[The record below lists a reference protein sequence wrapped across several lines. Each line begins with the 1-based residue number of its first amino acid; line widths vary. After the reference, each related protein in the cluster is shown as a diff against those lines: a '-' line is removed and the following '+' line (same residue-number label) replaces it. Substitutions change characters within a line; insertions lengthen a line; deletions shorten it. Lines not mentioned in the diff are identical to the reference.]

1 MKKFSRF
8 LAWPVILALLGCP
21 CALAEGDSATRMW
34 RVGYGS
40 CEFVPVDY
48 DPETD
53 SYGSTY
59 YVAGYN
65 NDHPATGMLDP
76 QYVRAAYIS
85 DGSTNVVVAAVDCV
99 GLSANSIENIRT
111 RIAPLVK
118 EYGLADVHIASTHTH
133 AGIDTLGLWGPVGID
148 GKNDAFM
155 EVLYDAAADAI
166 RQACENQKE
175 GRLFFGSAE
184 TGEEM
189 QRDSRDPQIYDRNIY
204 RLRFEPADGSNGLQI
219 VSYDAH
225 AEALRSDNSRVSADY
240 PCYLGKRIKALTG
253 DDFIFFAGAVGG
265 LIMTERLRS
274 EKGTE
279 YVVEKN
285 VVLTGEILADTI
297 LGCEEKELKP
307 ELSHASKT
315 IRVDLENTAFIAMA
329 FAGVLDTHPVKGGG
343 SHNLALESRVSLLNF
358 GGKEGVTVSLVPG
371 ELFPEIALGGS
382 REDPAAPQI
391 ENPTPLKDLVDGKL
405 IVWGLV
411 DDEIGY
417 IVTPNDFLV
426 HETNPYLQ
434 NAHEEYEY
442 RHYEETNS
450 VGPVAATVISDA
462 VRDLAQEIGVG
473 QEK

>member
-1 MKKFSRF
+1 MKKFSRI
-8 LAWPVILALLGCP
+8 LAWPVILAMLGCP
-21 CALAEGDSATRMW
+21 SVLAESDSETRMW
-34 RVGYGS
+34 CVGYGS

-53 SYGSTY
+53 TYGSTY
-59 YVAGYN
+59 YVAGYQ

-85 DGSTNVVVAAVDCV
+85 DGETNIVVAAVDCV
-99 GLSANSIENIRT
+99 GLSANSIQNIRK

-225 AEALRSDNSRVSADY
+225 AEALRSDNSKVSADY
-240 PCYLGKRIKALTG
+240 PCYMGRRIKEKTG

-265 LIMTERLRS
+265 LIMTERLRDRYG
-274 EKGTE
+274 KE
-279 YVVEKN
+279 YPVEEN
-285 VVLTGEILADTI
+285 VVLTGERLADAV
-297 LGCEEKELKP
+297 LACP
-307 ELSHASKT
+307 EREIEPKLAHAAKT
-315 IRVDLENTAFIAMA
+315 IQIDLENTAFVAMA

-343 SHNLALESRVSLLNF
+343 SHGLALETRVSLINF
-358 GGKEGVTVSLVPG
+358 GGREGVTAALVPG
-371 ELFPEIALGGS
+371 EIFPELVLGGS
-382 REDPAAPQI
+382 HSKPAAPEN
-391 ENPTPLKDLVDGKL
+391 ENPTPLKDLVEGKL
-405 IVWGLV
+405 IVWGLA

-450 VGPVAATVISDA
+450 VGPAAATVISDA
-462 VRDLAQEIGVG
+462 VRDLAQELGA
-473 QEK
+473 E